1 MNNETTFGRPTFEYP
16 CAWGYSLIAGQES
29 HIHLAIRQTFGQ
41 HPVTIGELRKSSGGR
56 WCAVNVDTTV
66 SDESQRQSFLETLR
80 KCVGIRYVL

>member
-1 MNNETTFGRPTFEYP
+1 MNNEMSSARPNFEYP
-16 CAWGYSLIAGQES
+16 CAWGYSLIAGQGS

-41 HPVTIGELRKSSGGR
+41 HPVQIGELRKSSGGR

-66 SDESQRQSFLETLR
+66 TNESQRQGFLETLR